1 MKKFIPVLVV
11 MLLLCLTAQAE
22 TFKVLEENLSAPYL
36 TMDDTHFCIW
46 DIKSCKFFIY
56 SINGFSKVA
65 EFGRKGEGPK
75 EFMPIYGTVT
85 LRDDSIYIS
94 QYPRLSVISKT
105 GKLKKII
112 NSPTDAGSFIPFGRN
127 FIGTRYPFTKPTDIT
142 GKIVFSLYDSRL
154 KKKKEIFQGEFRKF
168 SWPGSQKTNVLY
180 VRHCCKAV
188 VYDKKLF
195 IGLSGKGF
203 FFTTYDLEGNKH
215 YNIRLD
221 YKKHK
226 ITNEYK
232 KNQIDIIKK
241 HWGKQ
246 WEYYKSRFEIVFT
259 EYFPAFSNFSIDNR
273 KIYVFMYPSGE
284 TRQEVLILDLYGKLL
299 RKIKIPLIGD
309 GITAQKPLCIKDEKI
324 FYMYDNE
331 STEKWEIRFEKL
343 YENRR

>member
-1 MKKFIPVLVV
+1 MKKFTPIFLGI
-11 MLLLCLTAQAE
+11 LLSFLLTHAE
-22 TFKVLEENLSAPYL
+22 TYKELEENFSTPYL

-56 SINGFSKVA
+56 SINGLSKIA

-75 EFMPIYGTVT
+75 EFMPINGTVT
-85 LRDDSIYIS
+85 ICGDSIYVS
-94 QYPRLSVISKT
+94 QYPRLSVFSKK
-105 GKLKKII
+105 GKFIKII
-112 NSPTDAGSFIPFGRN
+112 KCPINAGSFIPLGRN
-127 FIGTRYPFTKPTDIT
+127 FIGTRYPFTKPTDIM

-154 KKKKEIFQGEFRKF
+154 KKKKDIFQGEFRKF
-168 SWPGSQKTNVLY
+168 SWPGAQKTNVLY
-180 VRHCCKAV
+180 VRNCFKAV
-188 VYDKKLF
+188 VYDQKLF
-195 IGLSGKGF
+195 IGFSRNGF
-203 FFTTYDLEGNKH
+203 FFTVYDLEGNKL

-221 YKKHK
+221 YKKRK

-246 WEYYKSRFEIVFT
+246 WEYYKSRFEIVFP
-259 EYFPAFSNFSIDNR
+259 EYFPAFSNFAIDNR

-284 TRQEVLILDLYGKLL
+284 TRQDVLILDLYGKLL
-299 RKIKIPLIGD
+299 RKITIPLIGD
-309 GITAQKPLCIKDEKI
+309 GITAREPLCIKDEKI

-343 YENRR
+343 YE